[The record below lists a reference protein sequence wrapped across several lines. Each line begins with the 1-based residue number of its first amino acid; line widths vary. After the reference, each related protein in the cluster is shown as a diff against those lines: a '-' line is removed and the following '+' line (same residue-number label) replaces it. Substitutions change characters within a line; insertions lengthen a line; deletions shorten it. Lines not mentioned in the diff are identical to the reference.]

1 MTISK
6 KLRYSI
12 LGLSMMFV
20 FAFLALTGCG
30 GVQTESLTKEEYAEA
45 MNATYE
51 VMVDADANISTAM
64 FRSARAISDED
75 YTDLTRNNEG
85 FTVAKNLI
93 KLTSGIMANEE
104 YELTDKIIMFVATP
118 NAQAGK
124 ANFKMELKFANN
136 LIYVSYLMTS
146 DQVDGVF
153 YQFIDAQINYD
164 FESKEIKAYE
174 IDFVSRNDSMESM
187 NRYDRYVYSPSTGT
201 KMLSQNASSYEEVQN
216 EKKQVADN
224 FYNAE
229 YVQTDYDFSEEFPKA

>member
-51 VMVDADANISTAM
+51 VMVDADANISTAK

-93 KLTSGIMANEE
+93 KLTSGIMTNEE

-118 NAQAGK
+118 NAAAGQ
-124 ANFKMELKFANN
+124 ANFKMELKFENN
-136 LIYVSYLMTS
+136 NIKVTYMMTTEQDS
-146 DQVDGVF
+146 GF
-153 YQFIDAQINYD
+153 YQYMDAIISYD
-164 FESKEIKAYE
+164 FESKTIKTYE
-174 IDFVSRNDSMESM
+174 IDSVTFLNFSA
-187 NRYDRYVYSPSTGT
+187 P
-201 KMLSQNASSYEEVQN
+201 KM
-216 EKKQVADN
+216 K
-224 FYNAE
+224 
-229 YVQTDYDFSEEFPKA
+229 

>member
-51 VMVDADANISTAM
+51 VMVDADANISTAK

-93 KLTSGIMANEE
+93 KLTSGIMTNEE
-104 YELTDKIIMFVATP
+104 YELTDKIIMCVSTP
-118 NAQAGK
+118 NAAAGQ
-124 ANFKMELKFANN
+124 ANFKMELKFENN
-136 LIYVSYLMTS
+136 NIKVTYMMTTEQDS
-146 DQVDGVF
+146 GF
-153 YQFIDAQINYD
+153 YQYMDAIISYD
-164 FESKEIKAYE
+164 FESKTIKTYE
-174 IDFVSRNDSMESM
+174 IDSVSKSDTVDSM
-187 NRYDRYVYSPSTGT
+187 NRYDRYVYSPSKGT